1 MTGSTHS
8 LRHRR
13 TASLLAAGAVGALVL
28 AGATACASTGKSVSV
43 SSGGSYSGS
52 ASATSASPSAS
63 ASASTS
69 ASARSSGGA
78 TAPATGST
86 GSGTNTGTSTVNPGG
101 IMVYPNDQLTT
112 APAGTKYV
120 LFDSAAHSK
129 DGRTLYLGIESQG
142 GACGKYDVVA
152 QESSGSVS
160 VGLIHVSA
168 GTQMCPMYVAHMLVV
183 AKLSAPLDG
192 RRVIDLANGQ
202 TVASAQIG

>member
-13 TASLLAAGAVGALVL
+13 TASLLAAGTVGALVL
-28 AGATACASTGKSVSV
+28 AAVTACASTGKSVSV

-63 ASASTS
+63 ASAS
-69 ASARSSGGA
+69 ASS
-78 TAPATGST
+78 TGST
-86 GSGTNTGTSTVNPGG
+86 GSGTSTGPSTVNPGG
-101 IMVYPNDQLTT
+101 ITVSPNDQLTT
-112 APAGTKYV
+112 APAGTRYV
-120 LFDSAAHSK
+120 LFDSAAHST

-142 GACGKYDVVA
+142 GACGKYDVVV

-168 GTQMCPMYVAHMLVV
+168 GTQMCPMYVAHMLIV

>member
-13 TASLLAAGAVGALVL
+13 AASLLAAGAVGALVL
-28 AGATACASTGKSVSV
+28 AGATACASTGKSVGV
-43 SSGGSYSGS
+43 SAGGSYSGS

-63 ASASTS
+63 ASASP
-69 ASARSSGGA
+69 SSGAA

-86 GSGTNTGTSTVNPGG
+86 KSTGSGTSTGPSTVNPGG
-101 IMVYPNDQLTT
+101 GITVTPNDQLTT

-120 LFDSAAHSK
+120 LFDSAAHST

-142 GACGKYDVVA
+142 GACGKYDVVL
-152 QESSGSVS
+152 QESSGSVG
-160 VGLIHVSA
+160 VGLVHVSA

>member
-63 ASASTS
+63 APTS
-69 ASARSSGGA
+69 ASATSSGAA
-78 TAPATGST
+78 TAPATGSS

-101 IMVYPNDQLTT
+101 IIVSPNDQLTT

-142 GACGKYDVVA
+142 GACGKYDVVV
-152 QESSGSVS
+152 QQSSGSVS
-160 VGLIHVSA
+160 VGLVHVSA

>member
-28 AGATACASTGKSVSV
+28 AAVTACASTGKSVSV

-63 ASASTS
+63 ASAS
-69 ASARSSGGA
+69 ASSSGAA

-86 GSGTNTGTSTVNPGG
+86 GSTGSGTSTGPSTVNPGG
-101 IMVYPNDQLTT
+101 ITVSPNDQLTT
-112 APAGTKYV
+112 APAGTRYV
-120 LFDSAAHSK
+120 LFDSAAHST

-142 GACGKYDVVA
+142 GACGKYDVVV

>member
-13 TASLLAAGAVGALVL
+13 TASLLAAGTVGTLVL

-63 ASASTS
+63 ASAS
-69 ASARSSGGA
+69 ASSSGAA

-86 GSGTNTGTSTVNPGG
+86 GSTGSGTSTGPSTVNPGG
-101 IMVYPNDQLTT
+101 ITVSPNDQLTT

-120 LFDSAAHSK
+120 LFDSAAHST

-142 GACGKYDVVA
+142 GACGKYDVVV

-183 AKLSAPLDG
+183 AKLSAPLDS

>member
-1 MTGSTHS
+1 

-13 TASLLAAGAVGALVL
+13 TASLLAAGTVGALVL

-63 ASASTS
+63 ASAS
-69 ASARSSGGA
+69 ASSSGAG

-86 GSGTNTGTSTVNPGG
+86 GSTGSGTSTGPSTVNPGG
-101 IMVYPNDQLTT
+101 ITVSPNDQLTK

-120 LFDSAAHSK
+120 LFDSAAHST

-142 GACGKYDVVA
+142 GACGKYDVVV

-160 VGLIHVSA
+160 VGLIHVPA

>member
-13 TASLLAAGAVGALVL
+13 AASLLAAGAVGALVL
-28 AGATACASTGKSVSV
+28 AGTTACASTGKSVSV

-63 ASASTS
+63 ASAS
-69 ASARSSGGA
+69 ASSSGAA

-86 GSGTNTGTSTVNPGG
+86 GSTGSGTNTGPSTVNPGG
-101 IMVYPNDQLTT
+101 ITVSPNDQLTK
-112 APAGTKYV
+112 AAAGTKYV
-120 LFDSAAHSK
+120 LFDSAAHST

-142 GACGKYDVVA
+142 GACGKYDVVV